1 MAERPRVAVVT
12 GASSGI
18 GAATALEL
26 GRRGFAIALGARRAD
41 RIGQVAKQVE
51 EVGSRAFAHPLDVT
65 DGASADAFCQAVEAA
80 LGPVDVLVNNA
91 GQNLSALIAEATDD
105 QLRADVETNLL
116 GAMYLTRRVLPGML
130 ERRLG
135 DVVFVGSDSATRP
148 RTWQGAYSA
157 AKAGLEV
164 FARVLE
170 METEGT
176 GVRSIL
182 VRVGPT
188 GSEFGTRMPADR
200 MSEILASWKH
210 WGVLRQ
216 LHWMPA
222 ESVARAIANVVEV
235 PVDESYPTVIEVQP
249 GGRSRKHGDEVI
261 DGAEDETGA

>member
-1 MAERPRVAVVT
+1 VGERARIAVVT

-26 GRRGFAIALGARRAD
+26 GRRGFAVAVGARRLD
-41 RIGQVAKQVE
+41 RVAKVAEQVQSE
-51 EVGSRAFAHPLDVT
+51 GVAALAHPLDVT
-65 DGASADAFCQAVEAA
+65 DPASADAFCAEVERV

-91 GQNLSALIAEATDD
+91 GQNLSALVAESTDD
-105 QLRADVETNLL
+105 QLRSDVETNLL
-116 GAMYLTRRVLPGML
+116 GAMYMTRRLVPGML

-157 AKAGLEV
+157 AKAGLEA

-200 MSEILASWKH
+200 MSEILESWKY
-210 WGVLRQ
+210 WGVLRH

-222 ESVARAIANVVEV
+222 ESVARAIVRAVEI
-235 PVDESYPTVIEVQP
+235 PVEEAYPNLVEVQP
-249 GGRSRKHGDEVI
+249 GGRSRTQ
-261 DGAEDETGA
+261 AE